1 MAYGVAL
8 VVSAPAAWAF
18 SVRGVICSRL
28 RVEQTLR
35 SSGYLRVHVLRLT
48 ASHHQ
53 NLDVVVRDGNS
64 LVPYNGRLR
73 N

>member
-8 VVSAPAAWAF
+8 AVLAPAAWALF
-18 SVRGVICSRL
+18 VRGVICSRL

-48 ASHHQ
+48 ALYHQ
-53 NLDVVVRDGNS
+53 SLDVVVRDGHS
-64 LVPYNGRLR
+64 LLPYDGRLR
-73 N
+73 S

>member
-8 VVSAPAAWAF
+8 AVLAPAAWALF
-18 SVRGVICSRL
+18 VRGVICSRL

-35 SSGYLRVHVLRLT
+35 SSGYLRVHILRLT

-53 NLDVVVRDGNS
+53 SLDVVVRDGNS
-64 LVPYNGRLR
+64 LLPYDGRLR
-73 N
+73 S